1 MFFFA
6 GTAVFIS
13 LGTGKTLSLDEQEAN
28 NI

>member
-13 LGTGKTLSLDEQEAN
+13 LGTGKTLSLDEQEDS